1 MKTKSHTPTSKPP
14 GKNVP
19 DKSPENI
26 IEMAPVMMH
35 LANIVVPLDMSELSL
50 KALRYAVPFAK
61 QFGAKLTLVHV
72 VEMMA
77 YTPELPYPPPL
88 PLHKTKEVKKELAK
102 LRDENVPSEVATELI
117 VCHDFASDA
126 IIATARKTKADLIV
140 VSTHG
145 RTGLKHLFLGST
157 AEKVVRQAT
166 CPVLVVREK
175 EHDFV

>member
-1 MKTKSHTPTSKPP
+1 MKTKSRSPVSKTLR
-14 GKNVP
+14 KTETEQFR
-19 DKSPENI
+19 ENI
-26 IEMAPVMMH
+26 IDLAPLVMH
-35 LANIVVPLDMSELSL
+35 LGRIIVPLDMSELSL

-61 QFGAKLTLVHV
+61 QFNAKLTLVHV

-88 PLHKTKEVKKELAK
+88 SQFKTTAAKKELAK
-102 LRDENVPSEVATELI
+102 IRDENVPPEVPTELV
-117 VCHDFASDA
+117 VCHDFAPDA
-126 IIATARKTKADLIV
+126 IVATARKTKADLII

-145 RTGLKHLFLGST
+145 HTGLKHMFLGST
-157 AEKVVRQAT
+157 AEKVVRQAP